1 MFECVCVCVCVCV
14 CLCDVFV
21 ICVSLCVCVFVCRC
35 VCAFACVHSCRL
47 GKRGSPGVIVMV
59 YVMFFVFVRVCLCV

>member
-1 MFECVCVCVCVCV
+1 MCV
-14 CLCDVFV
+14 
-21 ICVSLCVCVFVCRC
+21 CVCVFVCRC